1 MTTEVSH
8 TGSGDDADVLSPRV
22 PGPGVSGP
30 GRWPGVEP
38 LESQLTV
45 LGDLSDVPDGVGGV
59 PFLPE
64 LASRGPG
71 ADPVGRTAALLDEL
85 PVELGPHGWRL
96 ADHGGV
102 DLERAQAFWREDL
115 DALAI
120 SAASFDGELSVHVV
134 GPWTL
139 SAALYLARGD
149 RVLTDS
155 GAVREVGESLAAGV
169 VDHLADVRR
178 QAPRARLT
186 VQLDE
191 SMLGQVA
198 AGVLPTFSGYSRIRA
213 VERTALLEGLRPV
226 IGAVRSVGARSVVQ
240 VGNAWV
246 GIAPAVLAGAEAVGL
261 DLGPWHERTWDQV
274 ARAVERGVD
283 LWAGLPP
290 APVSQ
295 CAGADVGAVAR
306 LVSEPWRRIGLPD
319 RSLEQVVVTAAR
331 GALPLVPGPV
341 GGVGD
346 VQGERGALRTL
357 ARAALVLAERAA
369 G

>member
-1 MTTEVSH
+1 MTDVTTE
-8 TGSGDDADVLSPRV
+8 TSGDGAAALPPRA
-22 PGPGVSGP
+22 PGTGVSGP
-30 GRWPGVEP
+30 GRWPGVDP

-45 LGDLSDVPDGVGGV
+45 VGDLSDVPDGVRGI

-64 LASRGPG
+64 LAARGPG
-71 ADPVGRTAALLDEL
+71 ADPVGRTGALLDQL

-120 SAASFDGELSVHVV
+120 SAASFDGELSVQVL

-155 GAVREVGESLAAGV
+155 GAVRELGESLAAGV
-169 VDHLADVRR
+169 AGHVVNVRR

-191 SMLGQVA
+191 SLLAQVA

-213 VERTALLEGLRPV
+213 VERAVLMEGLRPV
-226 IGAVRSVGARSVVQ
+226 LGVVREAGARSVVH
-240 VGNAWV
+240 VGGGWV
-246 GIAPAVLAGAEAVGL
+246 GIAPAVLAGADAIGL
-261 DLGPWHERTWDQV
+261 DLGPWDERTWDQV

-306 LVSEPWRRIGLPD
+306 LVSEPWHRIGLTD
-319 RSLEQVVVTAAR
+319 RSLDQVVVTATR
-331 GALPLVPGPV
+331 GALPLVPSPRGA
-341 GGVGD
+341 GGD
-346 VQGERGALRTL
+346 VRSERDALRTL
-357 ARAALVLAERAA
+357 TRASLILAERAA